1 MITLTV
7 VIVILSIMTFVLYKQ
22 NNGNSLGEFICWF
35 GCSILIV
42 LGLLSLLGIAIG
54 IVTTFP

>member
-7 VIVILSIMTFVLYKQ
+7 LIVVLSIMTFVLYKQ
-22 NNGNSLGEFICWF
+22 NNGNSLGEVALWF
-35 GCSILIV
+35 GCSILII
-42 LGLLSLLGIAIG
+42 LGLLSLLGIAIS

>member
-7 VIVILSIMTFVLYKQ
+7 LIIILSIMTFVLYKQ
-22 NNGNSLGEFICWF
+22 NNGNSFGEVALWF
-35 GCSILIV
+35 GCSILII
-42 LGLLSLLGIAIG
+42 LGLLSLLGIAIS

>member
-7 VIVILSIMTFVLYKQ
+7 LIFVLSIMTFVLYKQ
-22 NNGNSLGEFICWF
+22 NNGNSFGDVVVWF
-35 GCSILIV
+35 GCSILII
-42 LGLLSLLGIAIG
+42 LGLLSLLGIAIS